1 MSRFLSFAL
10 ICSLVVCLV
19 DVHAQE
25 QLDGEPDDTVFL
37 VVENPAEYPG
47 GLDSMFTFIRRHL
60 KYPMSAR
67 RSNVEGAVYVA
78 FVIEKNG
85 SVSNISVVKGI
96 HPECDAEAARVV
108 SLFPN
113 WKPGRNKRNKA
124 VRSKFV
130 LPIIYKLTPE
140 ARNRSKEVK

>member
-1 MSRFLSFAL
+1 M
-10 ICSLVVCLV
+10 CSVVVYVV

-25 QLDGEPDDTVFL
+25 QLDEESDDTIFL
-37 VVENPAEYPG
+37 VVEKPAEYPG
-47 GLDSMFTFIRRHL
+47 GLDSMFTFIGRNL
-60 KYPMSAR
+60 KYPTSAR
-67 RSNVEGAVYVA
+67 RSDVEGVVYVA

-113 WKPGRNKRNKA
+113 WKPGRNARNKA

-130 LPIIYKLTPE
+130 LPIKYKLTPDQ
-140 ARNRSKEVK
+140 AK